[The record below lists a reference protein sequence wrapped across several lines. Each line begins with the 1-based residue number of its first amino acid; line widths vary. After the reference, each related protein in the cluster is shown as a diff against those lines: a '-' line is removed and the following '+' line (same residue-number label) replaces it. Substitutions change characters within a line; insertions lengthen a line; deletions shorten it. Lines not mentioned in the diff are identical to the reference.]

1 MYGLVISK
9 FGESDL
15 VKIASHK
22 EKLYAIAE
30 QEIVSYIKKRK
41 LKKSGDISTL
51 LNCLE
56 IRDYE
61 SAMDL
66 FGTITEKA
74 NEAIFMVLME
84 AEIIYDA

>member
-1 MYGLVISK
+1 MHGLVISK
-9 FGESDL
+9 FGEDDT
-15 VKIASHK
+15 VKIASCK

-30 QEIVSYIKKRK
+30 EEIMTYVRKHK
-41 LKKSGDISTL
+41 LKRGGDVSTL

-74 NEAIFMVLME
+74 GEAIFMVLME